1 MPKLL
6 ACLALVGI
14 SWAMVVCN
22 IIINIRNGQ
31 RLSIDDHGWLMG
43 GVIVGTLSLAPTAA
57 VGFAGYRWKRGDR
70 GLAVLATFAAVPL
83 VVFNLW
89 SASEYVGDQMLGRQ
103 QLQEQRFASDQQ
115 VAEMSNAE
123 VIRSKREA
131 EASLWKAWGA
141 TKDSAER
148 ARIEKQIEKIRAE
161 TTKLRAA
168 LETGPVGACATWIS
182 KQIGWSKEAIE
193 GVTPMAVPALMQL
206 VELVFSFLGFSAWP
220 RRQATERPIEFNEFN
235 PEFSLED
242 ARRDLVRL
250 RGSGALDRMKLSK
263 AAFAKRWRVPRS
275 TAWTWL
281 QKFQADGLI
290 DCVPTGTR
298 NETVIRARF
307 NGSCPPRH
315 RAETSRHGASAR
327 SADRKKQAGHVLA
340 RPGEEVVDA

>member
-1 MPKLL
+1 
-6 ACLALVGI
+6 
-14 SWAMVVCN
+14 MVLCN

-31 RLSIDDHGWLMG
+31 RLSIDDHGWLMN

-57 VGFAGYRWKRGDR
+57 VGFAGYRWKRGGR
-70 GLAVLATFAAVPL
+70 GLAALAAMAAVPL

-103 QLQEQRFASDQQ
+103 RLQEQRFTSDQQ

-131 EASLWKAWGA
+131 EATLWKAWGT

-161 TTKLRAA
+161 TPKLKAA
-168 LETGPVGACATWIS
+168 LEAGTVGARATWIS
-182 KQIGWSKEAIE
+182 KHIGWSKEAIE

-220 RRQATERPIEFNEFN
+220 GRQAIDRPIEFNEFN
-235 PEFSLED
+235 PEFKAGFSMDD

-250 RGSGALDRMKLSK
+250 RASSELDAMKLSK
-263 AAFAKRWRVPRS
+263 AAFAQRWRVPKS

-281 QKFQADGLI
+281 QKFADEGLI
-290 DCVPTGTR
+290 ESVASGRR
-298 NETVIRARF
+298 NETVIRSR
-307 NGSCPPRH
+307 GS
-315 RAETSRHGASAR
+315 SS
-327 SADRKKQAGHVLA
+327 
-340 RPGEEVVDA
+340 